1 MLKSRGGRH
10 YPLTHRQTD
19 RQRNARPSL
28 NKRTPIRR
36 NCGTPQ
42 RTNRRRKMRAQLR
55 SNLEPRKVL
64 GTRAVS
70 RARAHPDHLEHFR
83 VSLSPLEIIRRQV
96 CLGVRPG
103 CLERFRL
110 FRGRLKS
117 SRAARLSRAASG
129 YLESTSGYL
138 EPLEIT
144 WRQGCLGAG
153 PGCLERF
160 RLSRNRLEL
169 SRAARLSREG
179 SGYLERSG
187 YLEGGVGTTRAS
199 RWLGPLRMTRSA
211 QDDSVRY
218 ETSHVLRHCKDW

>member
-1 MLKSRGGRH
+1 MTSPDRRKSAAKAPPARRYRRETAAGARR
-10 YPLTHRQTD
+10 YRRETA
-19 RQRNARPSL
+19 ARPPRDRRETAARPRRYR
-28 NKRTPIRR
+28 RT
-36 NCGTPQ
+36 T
-42 RTNRRRKMRAQLR
+42 
-55 SNLEPRKVL
+55 
-64 GTRAVS
+64 
-70 RARAHPDHLEHFR
+70 
-83 VSLSPLEIIRRQV
+83 
-96 CLGVRPG
+96 
-103 CLERFRL
+103 
-110 FRGRLKS
+110 
-117 SRAARLSRAASG
+117 RLSRLSRVASG

-138 EPLEIT
+138 EPLKIT

-160 RLSRNRLEL
+160 RLSRGRLEL

-218 ETSHVLRHCKDW
+218 ETSHVLRHCKEGIVGERFKNNFNLSFTYASHF

>member
-1 MLKSRGGRH
+1 MRCRGLLRCTGVAGYDVADSWGENTPRPGKLTSRKEL
-10 YPLTHRQTD
+10 YPQS
-19 RQRNARPSL
+19 ARKEAP
-28 NKRTPIRR
+28 PARR
-36 NCGTPQ
+36 STFLHESPHKGVDTLRDTT

-129 YLESTSGYL
+129 YLEH
-138 EPLEIT
+138 
-144 WRQGCLGAG
+144 
-153 PGCLERF
+153 F
-160 RLSRNRLEL
+160 RLS
-169 SRAARLSREG
+169 
-179 SGYLERSG
+179 
-187 YLEGGVGTTRAS
+187 
-199 RWLGPLRMTRSA
+199 
-211 QDDSVRY
+211 
-218 ETSHVLRHCKDW
+218 